1 MSEFWMSY
9 EMIAQRYG
17 PGYQAYPLFGAVH
30 LGELEAVAVCIL
42 LTARW
47 YRRSPERTRRRIL
60 WGVTVLLLADEAVL
74 VIAMLATGQWNWSY
88 LPLHLCSIHIF
99 LCTTCTLTGK
109 DWCKEEL
116 YALCTPGAAIALLCP
131 GWLGT
136 KAWSLINLHSV
147 TLHGL
152 LVLYPILL
160 VAGGFRPQ
168 VRRLPAVLAFLF
180 GSALPIYFVNKVLYT
195 NFYFLNGPTS
205 SPVTALFTQW
215 FGEQWCWRGCICRGI
230 FIEKNRSNL
239 IWLLFVKNYDTLK
252 MLSEMAARHCIQ
264 RQAVRLFIPLKRG

>member
-17 PGYQAYPLFGAVH
+17 PGYQGYPLFGAVH

-74 VIAMLATGQWNWSY
+74 VITMLATGQWNWSY

-99 LCTTCTLTGK
+99 
-109 DWCKEEL
+109 
-116 YALCTPGAAIALLCP
+116 LCTPGAAIALLCP

-152 LVLYPILL
+152 LVLYPVLL

-180 GSALPIYFVNKVLYT
+180 GSALPIYFLNKVLYT

-215 FGEQWCWRGCICRGI
+215 FGEQWY
-230 FIEKNRSNL
+230 
-239 IWLLFVKNYDTLK
+239 LLGFLP
-252 MLSEMAARHCIQ
+252 
-264 RQAVRLFIPLKRG
+264 AVALVLVGMYLPWYIHRKK

>member
-9 EMIAQRYG
+9 EMIARRYG
-17 PGYQAYPLFGAVH
+17 PGYQGYPLFGAVH
-30 LGELEAVAVCIL
+30 WAELAAVAVCIL

-152 LVLYPILL
+152 LVLYPVLL

-168 VRRLPAVLAFLF
+168 VQRLPAVLAFLF
-180 GSALPIYFVNKVLYT
+180 GSALPIYFLNKVLYT

-215 FGEQWCWRGCICRGI
+215 FGEQWYILG
-230 FIEKNRSNL
+230 FL
-239 IWLLFVKNYDTLK
+239 P
-252 MLSEMAARHCIQ
+252 
-264 RQAVRLFIPLKRG
+264 AVALVLAGMYLPWYIHRKK

>member
-9 EMIAQRYG
+9 EMIARRYG
-17 PGYQAYPLFGAVH
+17 PGYQGYPLFGAVH

-116 YALCTPGAAIALLCP
+116 YALCAPGAAIALLCP

-152 LVLYPILL
+152 LVLYPVLL

-168 VRRLPAVLAFLF
+168 VRR
-180 GSALPIYFVNKVLYT
+180 
-195 NFYFLNGPTS
+195 
-205 SPVTALFTQW
+205 
-215 FGEQWCWRGCICRGI
+215 GCICHGI

>member
-17 PGYQAYPLFGAVH
+17 PGYQGYPLFGAVH

-99 LCTTCTLTGK
+99 L
-109 DWCKEEL
+109 
-116 YALCTPGAAIALLCP
+116 
-131 GWLGT
+131 
-136 KAWSLINLHSV
+136 SLIH
-147 TLHGL
+147 
-152 LVLYPILL
+152 I
-160 VAGGFRPQ
+160 
-168 VRRLPAVLAFLF
+168 
-180 GSALPIYFVNKVLYT
+180 
-195 NFYFLNGPTS
+195 
-205 SPVTALFTQW
+205 
-215 FGEQWCWRGCICRGI
+215 
-230 FIEKNRSNL
+230 
-239 IWLLFVKNYDTLK
+239 
-252 MLSEMAARHCIQ
+252 
-264 RQAVRLFIPLKRG
+264 

>member
-1 MSEFWMSY
+1 MNEFWMSY
-9 EMIAQRYG
+9 EMIARRYG
-17 PGYQAYPLFGAVH
+17 PGYQGYPLFGAVH
-30 LGELEAVAVCIL
+30 LGELAAVAVCIL

-74 VIAMLATGQWNWSY
+74 VIAMLATGQWDWSY

-116 YALCTPGAAIALLCP
+116 YALCAPGAAIALLCP

-152 LVLYPILL
+152 LVLYPVLL

-168 VRRLPAVLAFLF
+168 VRQLPAVLAFLF
-180 GSALPIYFVNKVLYT
+180 GSAVVYSSKKIEA
-195 NFYFLNGPTS
+195 TS
-205 SPVTALFTQW
+205 S
-215 FGEQWCWRGCICRGI
+215 GC
-230 FIEKNRSNL
+230 F
-239 IWLLFVKNYDTLK
+239 
-252 MLSEMAARHCIQ
+252 LSKIMIR
-264 RQAVRLFIPLKRG
+264 

>member
-17 PGYQAYPLFGAVH
+17 PGYQGYPLFGAVH
-30 LGELEAVAVCIL
+30 LGELAAVAVCIL

-116 YALCTPGAAIALLCP
+116 YALCTPGGRHCAALPRLAGDKGVEPHQPAFCYPPWAVGALP
-131 GWLGT
+131 GSAGSRRVPPAGAAAPGGAGIPVWLG
-136 KAWSLINLHSV
+136 AAH
-147 TLHGL
+147 
-152 LVLYPILL
+152 
-160 VAGGFRPQ
+160 
-168 VRRLPAVLAFLF
+168 
-180 GSALPIYFVNKVLYT
+180 
-195 NFYFLNGPTS
+195 
-205 SPVTALFTQW
+205 
-215 FGEQWCWRGCICRGI
+215 
-230 FIEKNRSNL
+230 
-239 IWLLFVKNYDTLK
+239 LLFK
-252 MLSEMAARHCIQ
+252 
-264 RQAVRLFIPLKRG
+264 

>member
-9 EMIAQRYG
+9 EMIARRYG
-17 PGYQAYPLFGAVH
+17 PGYQGYPLFGAVH
-30 LGELEAVAVCIL
+30 LGELAAVAVCIL

-152 LVLYPILL
+152 LVLYPVLL

-180 GSALPIYFVNKVLYT
+180 GSALPIYFLNKVLYT

-215 FGEQWCWRGCICRGI
+215 FGEQWY
-230 FIEKNRSNL
+230 
-239 IWLLFVKNYDTLK
+239 LLGFLP
-252 MLSEMAARHCIQ
+252 
-264 RQAVRLFIPLKRG
+264 AVALVLAGMYLPWVLPGKRRP

>member
-17 PGYQAYPLFGAVH
+17 PGYQGYPLFGAVH

-99 LCTTCTLTGK
+99 LCTACTLTGK

-152 LVLYPILL
+152 LVLYPVLL

-168 VRRLPAVLAFLF
+168 VRRLPGGA
-180 GSALPIYFVNKVLYT
+180 GI
-195 NFYFLNGPTS
+195 
-205 SPVTALFTQW
+205 PVWLGAAH
-215 FGEQWCWRGCICRGI
+215 
-230 FIEKNRSNL
+230 
-239 IWLLFVKNYDTLK
+239 LLFK
-252 MLSEMAARHCIQ
+252 
-264 RQAVRLFIPLKRG
+264 